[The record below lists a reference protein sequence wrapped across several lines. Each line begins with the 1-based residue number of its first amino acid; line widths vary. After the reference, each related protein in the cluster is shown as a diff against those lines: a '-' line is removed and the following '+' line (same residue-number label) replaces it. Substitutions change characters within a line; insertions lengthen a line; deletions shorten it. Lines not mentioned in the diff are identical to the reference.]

1 MGPWKFRFLDIVSDE
16 WNMVYHFFYLNL
28 ITSPMLKKKLSE
40 KGAIWTIKFS
50 LEILNLNECKEQ
62 CHVI

>member
-1 MGPWKFRFLDIVSDE
+1 MEYGVPFFLFKSHNQSNV
-16 WNMVYHFFYLNL
+16 
-28 ITSPMLKKKLSE
+28 KKKLSE

-50 LEILNLNECKEQ
+50 LEILNLNKCKEQ